1 MFPVSERFL
10 DNLPVARWVPKVEW
24 ALGGSGE
31 WNELTLLDGTVSA
44 DATSQVRWS
53 GSFTVTD
60 VEIGRFALSPY
71 GCRLRVELGMV
82 FATDDIEW
90 LPMGVYRVENVKRSV
105 LWPGKVDLIGASM
118 EAQIIDDRFVTP
130 QVFAPQPANSLLERL
145 IIESVPDA
153 VVSWQGDMDT
163 PLPQLIADRD
173 RWAVIDGAANSP
185 SIARALGARVYCD
198 SRGIFVVAPVPTF
211 DSPYAWTADTGS
223 EGLLITSDEELT
235 REGVFNMIVATGA
248 STDGQPPAGPG
259 IAADTSPTSPT
270 RIDGPFGRVPLFYSS
285 PLLLNQ
291 AYCEVAAQ
299 GLLQPYLGLR
309 QKVLA
314 QVVNPALRPG
324 DVVEI
329 RMPDG
334 DLQPNILDRVD
345 FSLTGGDAGL
355 TTRTS
360 AIRGTIYTPPSETG
374 DISIQAPPEEEAA

>member
-10 DNLPVARWVPKVEW
+10 ANLPVARWVPKLEW

-31 WNELTLLDGTVSA
+31 WNDLTLLDGSVSA
-44 DATSQVRWS
+44 NAASQVRWS

-60 VEIGRFALSPY
+60 VEVGRFALSPY
-71 GCRLRVELGMV
+71 GCRLRAMLGMA
-82 FATDDIEW
+82 FGPDDIEW
-90 LPMGVYRVENVKRSV
+90 LPMGIYRVETVERSV
-105 LWPGKVDLIGASM
+105 QWPEKVMITGASL
-118 EAQIIDDRFVTP
+118 ESQIIDDRFITP
-130 QVFAPQPANSLLERL
+130 QVFAPQPAASLLERL
-145 IIESVPDA
+145 IIEAVPDA
-153 VVSWQGDMDT
+153 VVSWRDDLNT
-163 PLPQLIADRD
+163 PLPQLVADKD
-173 RWAVIDGAANSP
+173 RWAVIDGSAQKP

-198 SRGIFVVAPVPTF
+198 SRGIFVVRAVATFDDAPV
-211 DSPYAWTADTGS
+211 WTADTGS
-223 EGLLITSDEELT
+223 DGLLVTATETLT
-235 REGVFNMIVATGA
+235 RDGVFNIIVATGA

-259 IAADTSPTSPT
+259 IAADTAPTSPT

-309 QKVLA
+309 Q
-314 QVVNPALRPG
+314 QVSAEVMNPALRPG
-324 DVVEI
+324 DVVNI

-334 DLQPNILDRVD
+334 ELQPNILDGVN

-360 AIRGTIYTPPSETG
+360 AIHGTIYTPPTNIS
-374 DISIQAPPEEEAA
+374 DITITPPPEEQVA